1 LNVYVI
7 DASVAS
13 RFLLVEDL
21 SNKAELLLNSFL
33 EETVDMRAPDL
44 IKSEVGNTL
53 RKAVKQKLIPL
64 NEASEKL
71 SDFHRLKISSIELSE
86 RDYVK
91 ALTWGVKNDAT
102 YYDSIYVVSSE
113 RTGSTL
119 LTADDTLYH
128 KASGTVTA
136 LHLRDL

>member
-1 LNVYVI
+1 MNVYVI

-53 RKAVKQKLIPL
+53 WKAVKQKLIPL

-71 SDFHRLKISSIELSE
+71 LYFHRLKISSIELSE
-86 RDYVK
+86 RDYVE
-91 ALTWGVKNDAT
+91 ALAWGVKNDAT

-136 LHLRDL
+136 LHLRNL

>member
-1 LNVYVI
+1 LKVYVV

-21 SNKAELLLNSFL
+21 SNKAELLLNRFL

-53 RKAVKQKLIPL
+53 WKAVKQKLIPL

-71 SDFHRLKISSIELSE
+71 SYFHRLKISSIELSE
-86 RDYVK
+86 PDYVE
-91 ALTWGVKNDAT
+91 ALAWGVKNDAT

-119 LTADDTLYH
+119 LTADDTLYD